1 MAKSG
6 VPFWLKP
13 IGKFASSRF
22 GAAIFRRVLHRIDR
36 PLLRWTRGRFATTV
50 GFPTL
55 LLTTTGRKSGQP
67 RSSPLLYIRFGENLA
82 VIGTCYGSEKHPAW
96 YLNLKANP
104 NANIMLHG
112 EEFPVIAREADP
124 REREVI
130 WSQATQVY
138 GGYEKYKARIK
149 DREIPILILSRKT
162 EEP

>member
-13 IGKFASSRF
+13 IEKLASSRL
-22 GAAIFRRVLHRIDR
+22 GAAVFRRALHYVDR

-50 GFPTL
+50 GLPTL

-67 RSSPLLYIRFGENLA
+67 RSSPLLYMRLGEDFA
-82 VIGTCYGSEKHPAW
+82 VIGTYYGSAKHTAW
-96 YLNLKANP
+96 YLNLRANP
-104 NANIMLHG
+104 NAKILLDG
-112 EEFPVIAREADP
+112 EELSVVAREADA

-130 WSQATQVY
+130 WAQATQVY

-149 DREIPILILSRKT
+149 DREIPILLLSRT
-162 EEP
+162 T